1 MNQTGR
7 QRRTKKLPVEYEDP
21 ESDEDVNLC
30 DAIFKRAVKRGH
42 AKMIEIIDADMKPE
56 LEFHGNENQGKRT

>member
-1 MNQTGR
+1 M
-7 QRRTKKLPVEYEDP
+7 EYEDP

-56 LEFHGNENQGKRT
+56 LEFHGNEN